1 MFEKEQ
7 ENGLRRRNYA
17 EGQEINQEAKE
28 KAVEEAE
35 KKMAARERAEQMLR
49 EVKSAKQQMQ
59 KIVAN
64 MQQVVKAVQAIRSQ
78 LKLVG
83 NDIPSVDRD
92 ATVLKS
98 LQNKMMD
105 LKSQLSGLRQA
116 LIVEEENS
124 LREKFPDWTDGQ
136 VEVEAV
142 KRAEDIIA
150 TLGLNDG

>member
-1 MFEKEQ
+1 MSNFEDES
-7 ENGLRRRNYA
+7 RTRRNYA
-17 EGQEINQEAKE
+17 EGREINQEAKE
-28 KAVEEAE
+28 KAVEEQE

-78 LKLVG
+78 LQLAG

-92 ATVLKS
+92 AVVLKG

-105 LKSQLSGLRQA
+105 LKSQLTDLRQA
-116 LIVEEENS
+116 LIVEEEKG
-124 LREKFPDWTDGQ
+124 LRENFPDWTDEAIGS
-136 VEVEAV
+136 EAV
-142 KRAEDIIA
+142 KRADQIIM
-150 TLGLNDG
+150 TLGLDEV